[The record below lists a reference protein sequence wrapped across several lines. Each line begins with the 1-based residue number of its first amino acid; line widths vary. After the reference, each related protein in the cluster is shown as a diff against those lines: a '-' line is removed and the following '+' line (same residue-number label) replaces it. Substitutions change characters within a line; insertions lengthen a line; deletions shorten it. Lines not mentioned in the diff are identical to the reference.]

1 MNTNISNSLSLIGLK
16 LVSPYIL
23 FGLYYGFLTTLPVG
37 PSQILCI
44 RAFLLGG
51 EISGIAS
58 LSGSM
63 LAQLI
68 TILSIYFSPVYI
80 LLSKPHLLTVVA
92 IPYTVIFCL
101 TINDLP
107 NYQIL
112 RPVTS
117 LHDSRLISLFFNSFL
132 FQVLNPVLLPNPV
145 LARLIHLFFF
155 RYSNN
160 LFFVLT
166 SFLGW
171 LTGHVAFSY
180 LSKLLLIRVKEDSPI
195 IYLLVKRAIYTTFSI
210 VFVSNASIYLG
221 RAPVSFWTVKF
232 LNETH
237 DKELSYWEI
246 VEYPEFLWW
255 FFKPWP
261 TSFFDP
267 SRENRGNRFIKNSR
281 FDISNNNSFYREKT
295 STYFFKKCLSDGKRR
310 LCVAALPSLSI
321 FEKRLGKSLPRPH
334 QFVGTH
340 LSYRGWI
347 LQKLVKNK
355 IFQEKLL
362 DQVKVSDTES
372 SFSEAMER
380 RSRLIGGGGERIPHV
395 YDPLVNNLRVR
406 IPVPQTFLT
415 GDELGLT
422 SWDWNELETRKKIKK
437 GKGGA
442 ITRKNSIEDLISAK
456 NRKLKRRSRN
466 PLPWETLPARAR
478 LMFQFM
484 FKNRGVLYDDDVQ
497 KILRKIK
504 SPSEPVITWEEI
516 MNLDLEDRSLFM
528 TYIRQE
534 ENYKFDQIF
543 LSNRFVVSGRRHLR
557 NPSNRARTLHKIEDL
572 GINLARNNELYFD
585 TEFDFPGADGDIR
598 HRKLRNVG
606 FTFAKGKPR
615 STKLVKRY
623 ARISDFR
630 RKFLKGSMRSRRR
643 KTLLWKTLQEK
654 VRSAFFLRLVE
665 IPIQFQ
671 LPIKQLMGSK
681 NEKSLTG
688 LKNIVDYQI
697 GQRLNSPPLT
707 EKALSQSKLARS
719 AVAARSDI
727 GPIHNGRGYMLVFQ
741 SRFRK
746 FIKLPVLIV
755 FKSIGRILLRQNSE
769 WNKDWTKWKRETHI
783 NCTFDGEEF
792 SQDQLPPRWLR
803 EGIQIK
809 IAYPFQ
815 LKPWHSV
822 GGKKQLTPCNKYV
835 KAELIEGQKF
845 PNKRRVLKRKRT
857 RFTYLT
863 ALGYQTDIPFGSIQK
878 QPSFW
883 KPVRKELIRIC
894 RERFSLRIKQ
904 AYRFF
909 DSKLNL
915 EKMLKPS
922 LILLKKFDLFF
933 KPERVSADFV
943 STYTYNTRI
952 KPVLNND
959 TNEEINFNFE
969 KKDGGS
975 TNIAREMQP
984 VSNTYKQIFSRKS
997 TSEKFVADN
1006 YGNSF
1011 STPLD
1016 EGFNVNQ
1023 PDTETTQVDEL
1034 TSNYTFNNNNNY
1046 RLKDTDFANFAK
1058 FDEEEFTGFE
1068 EITLKL
1074 HIMIAEATDKFTSIA
1089 SVLYIKVSR
1098 EFYYY
1103 FGHLVA
1109 FQTQLVEVINTIT
1122 QETDLIFLRTKNRFS
1137 QFGKTQS
1144 LSQAYLYNSIWNL
1157 SVTENLNLNL
1167 LAADSGSNRGEKTR
1181 NDGRWNGNSNL
1192 SRFEQAADCPGEYSE
1207 LSVQYDSNISNPSE
1221 ISNCTDISFSKIINK
1236 TAKKKFDEQILNCV
1250 EEWGFP
1256 RKLCDLNTNN
1266 WNKWLDCLSSYNLPL
1281 TLWRD
1286 VAPHRWRLGFDCL
1299 NELNNIEEKIANER
1313 ESRILRNELHNYSIY
1328 AKKPLLR
1335 HQMINLNKL
1344 RKRRYLLHGFI
1355 DFVRN
1360 GDMQN
1365 FSIQQDATARRFR
1378 RENRISKIIKV
1389 RRRVMDELPNF
1400 RISDSKIK
1408 FNSKFDVMPWLV
1420 TDFARTRSSFRKKAR
1435 RSKNPILKD
1444 NTTYGIV
1451 LDISRRF
1458 QEVADELYEIM
1469 LDEREDIDYLFRWK
1483 WKSETKLENLRS
1495 LTALTRMLGDDRDLV
1510 TLCVNTNVDS
1520 ELLDLY
1526 FNATT
1531 KLGLFYDL
1539 SILSAH
1545 RLSLL
1550 LDDQNLVYKIVNP
1563 LLKFRSKLRNRLGR
1577 RLYGKI
1583 CSDTYISK
1591 LSLLATELNK
1601 RRSHIYNIE
1610 DLLLVRRRRE
1620 LRFLRSMLILRST
1633 KSKAHYLNFNFDSML
1648 KIERPQNNKEYEL
1661 PGLKEVQRIKRFLWP
1676 SHRLEELAC
1685 TGRFCFN
1692 IITGSQFAMLKIR
1705 MYPITRN

>member
-1 MNTNISNSLSLIGLK
+1 
-16 LVSPYIL
+16 
-23 FGLYYGFLTTLPVG
+23 
-37 PSQILCI
+37 
-44 RAFLLGG
+44 
-51 EISGIAS
+51 
-58 LSGSM
+58 
-63 LAQLI
+63 
-68 TILSIYFSPVYI
+68 
-80 LLSKPHLLTVVA
+80 
-92 IPYTVIFCL
+92 
-101 TINDLP
+101 
-107 NYQIL
+107 
-112 RPVTS
+112 
-117 LHDSRLISLFFNSFL
+117 
-132 FQVLNPVLLPNPV
+132 
-145 LARLIHLFFF
+145 
-155 RYSNN
+155 
-160 LFFVLT
+160 
-166 SFLGW
+166 
-171 LTGHVAFSY
+171 
-180 LSKLLLIRVKEDSPI
+180 
-195 IYLLVKRAIYTTFSI
+195 
-210 VFVSNASIYLG
+210 
-221 RAPVSFWTVKF
+221 
-232 LNETH
+232 
-237 DKELSYWEI
+237 
-246 VEYPEFLWW
+246 
-255 FFKPWP
+255 
-261 TSFFDP
+261 
-267 SRENRGNRFIKNSR
+267 
-281 FDISNNNSFYREKT
+281 
-295 STYFFKKCLSDGKRR
+295 
-310 LCVAALPSLSI
+310 
-321 FEKRLGKSLPRPH
+321 
-334 QFVGTH
+334 
-340 LSYRGWI
+340 
-347 LQKLVKNK
+347 
-355 IFQEKLL
+355 
-362 DQVKVSDTES
+362 
-372 SFSEAMER
+372 MER
-380 RSRLIGGGGERIPHV
+380 RSRLIGASGERIPHV
-395 YDPLVNNLRVR
+395 YDPFINNLRVR

-422 SWDWNELETRKKIKK
+422 SWDWNELEIRKKIKK

-442 ITRKNSIEDLISAK
+442 ITKKNSIEDLISAK
-456 NRKLKRRSRN
+456 NQKLKRRSKN
-466 PLPWETLPARAR
+466 PLPWETLPARAK

-504 SPSEPVITWEEI
+504 SPSGPVITWEEI
-516 MNLDLEDRSLFM
+516 MNLDPEDRSLFM

-543 LSNRFVVSGRRHLR
+543 LSNRFVVNGRRHPS
-557 NPSNRARTLHKIEDL
+557 NPSNRISTLHKIEDL

-654 VRSAFFLRLVE
+654 VRSAFFPRLVE

-681 NEKSLTG
+681 NEKSLIG
-688 LKNIVDYQI
+688 PKKIMDYQI
-697 GQRLNSPPLT
+697 GQQLNSPPLT

-746 FIKLPVLIV
+746 FIKLPALIV
-755 FKSIGRILLRQNSE
+755 FKSIGRILFRQNSE

-822 GGKKQLTPCNKYV
+822 GGKKRLTTRSKYV
-835 KAELIEGQKF
+835 KAELTEGQKF
-845 PNKRRVLKRKRT
+845 PNKRRGLKRKRT

-894 RERFSLRIKQ
+894 REEFSLRIKQ

-922 LILLKKFDLFF
+922 LILLRKFDLFF
-933 KPERVSADFV
+933 KSERVSTDFV
-943 STYTYNTRI
+943 STYNTRI
-952 KPVLNND
+952 KAVLNND
-959 TNEEINFNFE
+959 TNEEINFNFDRRNE
-969 KKDGGS
+969 GS

-984 VSNTYKQIFSRKS
+984 VSNIDKQNFNRKS

-1006 YGNSF
+1006 YEDSL

-1016 EGFNVNQ
+1016 ERLNVNQ
-1023 PDTETTQVDEL
+1023 PDTETIPVDEL
-1034 TSNYTFNNNNNY
+1034 TSSVKFNYNKNY
-1046 RLKDTDFANFAK
+1046 RLKDTDFPNFVK
-1058 FDEEEFTGFE
+1058 FDKEELTGFE
-1068 EITLKL
+1068 EVTLKL
-1074 HIMIAEATDKFTSIA
+1074 HIMIAEAIEKFILVASTS
-1089 SVLYIKVSR
+1089 YIKISR

-1103 FGHLVA
+1103 FGHLAA
-1109 FQTQLVEVINTIT
+1109 FQIQLVEIIDTIT
-1122 QETDLIFLRTKNRFS
+1122 QETDLNFFRTKNRLS

-1144 LSQAYLYNSIWNL
+1144 LSQAYLYNSIWDLN
-1157 SVTENLNLNL
+1157 VTENLNLNL
-1167 LAADSGSNRGEKTR
+1167 LAAVSGSSRGEETKS
-1181 NDGRWNGNSNL
+1181 DGRWNGNSNL
-1192 SRFEQAADCPGEYSE
+1192 YRFEQSADCPGEYPE
-1207 LSVQYDSNISNPSE
+1207 LSVQYDSNISNPNK
-1221 ISNCTDISFSKIINK
+1221 ISNCTDISFSKITNK
-1236 TAKKKFDEQILNCV
+1236 TAKKKFDEQILNCA

-1286 VAPHRWRLGFDCL
+1286 VAPHRWRLSFDCL
-1299 NELNNIEEKIANER
+1299 NELDNIEEEVANEQ
-1313 ESRILRNELHNYSIY
+1313 EYRILRNELHNYSIY

-1335 HQMINLNKL
+1335 HQIINLSKL

-1360 GDMQN
+1360 GNMQK
-1365 FSIQQDATARRFR
+1365 FSIRQDATAQRFR

-1389 RRRVMDELPNF
+1389 RRRVMNELPNF
-1400 RISDSKIK
+1400 RISDSEIK

-1420 TDFARTRSSFRKKAR
+1420 TDFARTRSFFRKKTR
-1435 RSKNPILKD
+1435 RSRNPILKD

-1451 LDISRRF
+1451 SDINRRF

-1510 TLCVNTNVDS
+1510 TLCVNTDVDS

-1550 LDDQNLVYKIVNP
+1550 LDDQNLVYKIINP
-1563 LLKFRSKLRNRLGR
+1563 LLKFRSRLRNRLRR

-1601 RRSHIYNIE
+1601 KRSYIYNIE

-1620 LRFLRSMLILRST
+1620 LRFLRSLLILRST
-1633 KSKAHYLNFNFDSML
+1633 KSKTHYLDFNFDSIL
-1648 KIERPQNNKEYEL
+1648 KIERPQNKEEYEL

-1692 IITGSQFAMLKIR
+1692 ITTGSQFAMLKIR
-1705 MYPITRN
+1705 MYPIIRN